1 MLAAAAMSLSSVSVV
16 LNALRLRFFQFEKQE
31 SNQYVKSYE
40 TINTSYMEKIIII
53 EGMSCSHC
61 SNAIEKELNKIEGV
75 EASVDLEKK
84 SARVILH
91 TKVQDEILR
100 KVIEDLGYKV
110 ISIQ

>member
-1 MLAAAAMSLSSVSVV
+1 
-16 LNALRLRFFQFEKQE
+16 
-31 SNQYVKSYE
+31 
-40 TINTSYMEKIIII
+40 
-53 EGMSCSHC
+53 MSCSHC

>member
-1 MLAAAAMSLSSVSVV
+1 M
-16 LNALRLRFFQFEKQE
+16 F
-31 SNQYVKSYE
+31 
-40 TINTSYMEKIIII
+40 
-53 EGMSCSHC
+53 HC